1 MRLWPRWWRW
11 LGFGLGGALV
21 AGAVFAATQR
31 EVSAWTGIAAISDP
45 ATAIAT
51 AKANGVDR
59 LAVFVN
65 DSSFTAGAWRTYD
78 PAAVVACCAA
88 IRGAGLRASLVSW
101 MTPRPDWIGQGARE
115 LGELA
120 RAAGVDEIDLDLEE
134 PWTVIRAWSDAHIKQ
149 AVAELFANLRSGFG
163 GKVWVDC
170 IVGADLRA
178 LGPAIEASDG
188 VIPQAYRVAA
198 NAGFPDIEARALAKY
213 RPFGKPVALGVAA
226 YWSSKP
232 FELADP
238 GTVRRALANAAA
250 LGVRRV
256 RIWRLEFLRPA
267 VGAEFVAFKRG
278 DTEPRAAA

>member
-11 LGFGLGGALV
+11 LGLGLGGALV
-21 AGAVFAATQR
+21 AGAVLGAGQR
-31 EVSAWTGIAAISDP
+31 HEVSAWTGIAAISDP
-45 ATAIAT
+45 ASAIAT

-59 LAVFVN
+59 LCIFVN

-78 PAAVVACCAA
+78 PAAVVACCEA
-88 IRGAGLRASLVSW
+88 IRRAGLRTTLVSW
-101 MTPRPDWIGQGARE
+101 MTPEWVGQGARE

-120 RAAGVDEIDLDLEE
+120 RAAGVDELDLDLEE
-134 PWTVIRAWSDAHIKQ
+134 PWTRIRAQSDAAIKQ
-149 AVAELFANLRSGFG
+149 AVAELFANIRAGFG

-198 NAGFPDIEARALAKY
+198 NVAFPDIESRALAKY
-213 RPFGKPVALGVAA
+213 QRFGKPIILGVAA

-250 LGVRRV
+250 LGVKRV

-278 DTEPRAAA
+278 DGGREAA